1 MSPFKLH
8 LFGRPTDLAA
18 ADSASTDAGPAQVV
32 SADTS
37 LASQAGDANSSKIAR
52 ILAAISSPDGA
63 TVEELAALSGWQP
76 HTIRAA
82 LSRQRRKGVRIV
94 HGADATGRRV
104 YRLASDG
111 VEA

>member
-18 ADSASTDAGPAQVV
+18 ADSARTDAGPAHVV
-32 SADTS
+32 SADAS
-37 LASQAGDANSSKIAR
+37 LASEAGDANSSKIGR
-52 ILAAISSPDGA
+52 IIAAISSPDGA

-82 LSRQRRKGVRIV
+82 LSRQRRKGVQIV
-94 HGADATGRRV
+94 HGVDEAGRRV

-111 VEA
+111 AEA